1 MSFENIKG
9 TTSNI
14 FYIGNLNP
22 TDGNIIIS
30 ANINEVDKPSIRWNS
45 TENSWQYSNDG
56 TSWNNFGTGTGRNS
70 TTYINVGKIGELSAG
85 ITGYLLTN
93 LSETD
98 NEDYIV
104 FLATSDGYL
113 SNLRV
118 SAGTAAGS
126 GNSATFT
133 VRINGIDTLLST
145 ALSNANTNAVS
156 SNAVMIAA
164 GEKVT
169 IKFITSS
176 PCLVSNVMISC
187 EYVATA
193 KTVSNV
199 ITVGKIGELSAATDG
214 YLLTNLSETD
224 NEDFGAFLVGSNGQ
238 LSNMHVSMS
247 QAPTGNVAFILRV
260 NKINTI
266 INVNIA
272 GNSTNG
278 EEIIN
283 NTTVS
288 SGDIVTVRFISDV
301 DSVAK
306 DVIVAFEYK
315 VNLP

>member
-14 FYIGNLNP
+14 FYIGNLNT
-22 TDGNIIIS
+22 TDGYIIIS
-30 ANINEVDKPSIRWNS
+30 ANINEVNKPSIRWNS

-56 TSWNNFGTGTGRNS
+56 ISCNNFGTGTGGNS
-70 TTYINVGKIGELSAG
+70 TTYINVGKIGELSAA
-85 ITGYLLTN
+85 TDGYLLTN

-126 GNSATFT
+126 GNSAIFT

-145 ALSNANTNAVS
+145 TLSNANTNAVS

-176 PCLVSNVMISC
+176 LCLVSNVMISC

-199 ITVGKIGELSAATDG
+199 ITVGKIGELSASTDG

-247 QAPTGNVAFILRV
+247 QAPNENVAFILRV
-260 NKINTI
+260 NKIDTI
-266 INVNIA
+266 INVNITGA
-272 GNSTNG
+272 STNG
-278 EEIIN
+278 EDIIN